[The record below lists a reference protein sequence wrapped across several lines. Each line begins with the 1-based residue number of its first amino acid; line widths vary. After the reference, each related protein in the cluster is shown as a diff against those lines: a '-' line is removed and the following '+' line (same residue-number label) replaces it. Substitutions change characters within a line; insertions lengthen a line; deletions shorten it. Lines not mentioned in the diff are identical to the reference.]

1 MNDVSGKIKSFW
13 ERKEGTTGGIVI
25 ACLIAAGIIGGMAFL
40 PAITAY
46 IAAVLQNTLMI
57 VINGGILLGIGLALW
72 DKRTR
77 LLISMAFKVAMR
89 NLTGIF
95 VTIDPIGILKEH
107 LHKLDTDIQA
117 VNEQLNKVK
126 GVIVGLRR
134 KVETYLAEYKQYM
147 DLAKAAK
154 AKNQAAL
161 AKSNSMFAERRKTAS
176 EKLAALHRK
185 LEAIYRVLQKMYENS
200 KIVRDQTG
208 DEIEMKEAEWI
219 AIRSASKAMKS
230 AMSVINGNADER
242 ALYEQT
248 LEYMATDVGN
258 KIGEM
263 ERFLEVSQNVLAGID
278 LQQDV
283 FSDKGLKELEEWG
296 KTADSWIL
304 GDEKQKLLAA
314 AADDNNVATIEG
326 PPVDSSYAEMFKKL

>member
-1 MNDVSGKIKSFW
+1 MFL
-13 ERKEGTTGGIVI
+13 GG
-25 ACLIAAGIIGGMAFL
+25 
-40 PAITAY
+40 AILGVG
-46 IAAVLQNTLMI
+46 VL
-57 VINGGILLGIGLALW
+57 VW
-72 DKRTR
+72 DKRFR
-77 LLISMAFKVAMR
+77 MIVSMAYKLAMR
-89 NLTGIF
+89 NLTGLF
-95 VTIDPIGILKEH
+95 VQVDPIGILKEH
-107 LHKLDTDIQA
+107 LHKLDLDIEN

-134 KVETYLAEYKQYM
+134 KVEAYLAEYKQYM
-147 DLAKAAK
+147 DLAQAAQK
-154 AKNQAAL
+154 KNQATL
-161 AKSNSMFAERRKTAS
+161 AKSNSMFAERRKGAS
-176 EKLAALHRK
+176 EKLATLHRK
-185 LEAIYRVLQKMYENS
+185 LEAIYRVLSKMYENS
-200 KIVRDQTG
+200 KIVRDQTA
-208 DEIEMKEAEWI
+208 DEIEMKESEWI
-219 AIRSASKAMKS
+219 AIRSASKAMRS

-248 LEYMATDVGN
+248 LEFMATDVGN

-314 AADDNNVATIEG
+314 AADDSNIATIEG
-326 PPVDSSYAEMFKKL
+326 PPVDTNYAEMFKKL